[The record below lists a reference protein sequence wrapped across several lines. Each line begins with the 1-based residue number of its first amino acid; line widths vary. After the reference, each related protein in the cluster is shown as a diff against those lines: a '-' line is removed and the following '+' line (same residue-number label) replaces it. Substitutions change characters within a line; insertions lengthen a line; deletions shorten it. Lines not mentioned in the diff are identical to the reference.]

1 MDTAVVGHLGVVSL
15 SGLGIAAALFS
26 LLLVVG
32 DFVEY
37 GTTGRSARWFG
48 AGQTDRAVDEGV
60 QARWLAVGIGTV
72 LVAVG
77 EVFAEPA
84 TRLLA
89 GGAGATADAA
99 TSWLRIGLVGLPGVL
114 LMMAGNGWTRG
125 VQQTR
130 TPVAIVLGTNAVSAA
145 LCPVFVYGAGLGL
158 RGSAVANLVAQVIG
172 ATLFLAALHRRAL
185 HRRAGFW
192 RAGFWRAGFWR
203 PRPAVLRAQLVVGR
217 ELVVRSVAFQVA
229 FLTAAGGA
237 ARFGPDQVAAHQ
249 VGLQLWTFL
258 ALVLDAFAV
267 AAQSLVGAALGTGDV
282 PAARGIGWRVAA
294 YGTGGG
300 VVLAV
305 GLAVFNADAGV
316 RHQIGVVWPWLA
328 VMMPAG
334 GLVFALDG
342 VLIGAGDVRFLRT
355 VTLLGAVAVFA
366 PLNLAAVRFDW
377 GLGGVWA
384 GLTSFIVVRLVGGV
398 LRVRGTAWTRH
409 PTPDTRLSPVR
420 PDRAVGLS
428 IPPRPPRS
436 CPFGQS
442 RVAVFRSSRRCS

>member
-1 MDTAVVGHLGVVSL
+1 VTDPLGVGAAGVADAPAVVPAAVTPKRIAALAGSAFLVLAGAPLYLLVDTAVVGHLGVVSL

-48 AGQTDRAVDEGV
+48 AGRTDRAVDEGV
-60 QARWLAVGIGTV
+60 QASWLAVGIGTV

-89 GGAGATADAA
+89 GGAGPTADAA

-114 LMMAGNGWTRG
+114 LVMAGNGWTRG

-145 LCPVFVYGAGLGL
+145 LCPVLVYGAGLGL

-172 ATLFLAALHRRAL
+172 AALFLAALHR
-185 HRRAGFW
+185 
-192 RAGFWRAGFWR
+192 RAGFWR

-229 FLTAAGGA
+229 FLTAAGAA

-305 GLAVFNADAGV
+305 GLAGLAHMLPAVFTADAGV
-316 RHQIGVVWPWLA
+316 RHQIGVLWPWLA

-409 PTPDTRLSPVR
+409 PTPV
-420 PDRAVGLS
+420 
-428 IPPRPPRS
+428 
-436 CPFGQS
+436 
-442 RVAVFRSSRRCS
+442 

>member
-1 MDTAVVGHLGVVSL
+1 
-15 SGLGIAAALFS
+15 
-26 LLLVVG
+26 
-32 DFVEY
+32 
-37 GTTGRSARWFG
+37 
-48 AGQTDRAVDEGV
+48 VDEGV
-60 QARWLAVGIGTV
+60 QASWLAAGIGTV

-89 GGAGATADAA
+89 GGAGPTADAA

-114 LMMAGNGWTRG
+114 VVMAGNGWTRG

-145 LCPVFVYGAGLGL
+145 LCPVLVYGAGLGL
-158 RGSAVANLVAQVIG
+158 RGSAVANLVAQAIG
-172 ATLFLAALHRRAL
+172 AVLFLAALHRRAL
-185 HRRAGFW
+185 HRWAGS
-192 RAGFWRAGFWR
+192 WR
-203 PRPAVLRAQLVVGR
+203 PRPPVLRAQLVVGR

-229 FLTAAGGA
+229 FLTAAGAA

-258 ALVLDAFAV
+258 ALVLDAFAI

-282 PAARGIGWRVAA
+282 PAARAIGWRVAA

-305 GLAVFNADAGV
+305 GLAALAHVLPTAFTADRGV
-316 RHQIGVVWPWLA
+316 RHQIGVLWPWLA

-366 PLNLAAVRFDW
+366 PLNLAAVRFGW

-409 PTPDTRLSPVR
+409 PTPV
-420 PDRAVGLS
+420 
-428 IPPRPPRS
+428 
-436 CPFGQS
+436 
-442 RVAVFRSSRRCS
+442 